1 MSISHIPAGI
11 APIASIPKDVQLAV
25 VEQSTCLASGHE
37 DAGGR
42 SREHAG
48 RWVATVMY
56 AASHLYPTK
65 VAAPAITSC

>member
-25 VEQSTCLASGHE
+25 VEQSTWPASWHE
-37 DAGGR
+37 SAGGR
-42 SREHAG
+42 SWKDASK
-48 RWVATVMY
+48 WVATVMY